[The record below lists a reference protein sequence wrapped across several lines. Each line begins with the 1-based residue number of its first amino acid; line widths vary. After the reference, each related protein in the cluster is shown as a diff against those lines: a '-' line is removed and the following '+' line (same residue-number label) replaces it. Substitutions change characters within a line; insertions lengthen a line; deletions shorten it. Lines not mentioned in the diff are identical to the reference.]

1 MRRLFTSKNGVYSR
15 VAFMGTLLSNASICR
30 AAFNR
35 VNRENSQKDNLSIQK
50 SRPVGRD
57 IKHYPLQGSRQSEAT
72 DQEKQ

>member
-1 MRRLFTSKNGVYSR
+1 
-15 VAFMGTLLSNASICR
+15 MGTLLSNASICR